1 MFPKWTA
8 LFEWYNGITM
18 YTPFQTYP
26 NGTFNYKSDPTVVQG
41 DSSLGDVM
49 EVKAIVARFFDSGH
63 VQIWKLDP
71 YIGEHLI

>member
-49 EVKAIVARFFDSGH
+49 EVKAIVARF
-63 VQIWKLDP
+63 
-71 YIGEHLI
+71 LIRVMCESENWIHI

>member
-1 MFPKWTA
+1 
-8 LFEWYNGITM
+8 M

-49 EVKAIVARFFDSGH
+49 EVKAIVARFFDSGD
-63 VQIWKLDP
+63 VQI
-71 YIGEHLI
+71 

>member
-1 MFPKWTA
+1 
-8 LFEWYNGITM
+8 M

-49 EVKAIVARFFDSGH
+49 EVKAIVARFFDSGDANLKENWIH
-63 VQIWKLDP
+63 V
-71 YIGEHLI
+71 IGEDLISLGSIEMNRN